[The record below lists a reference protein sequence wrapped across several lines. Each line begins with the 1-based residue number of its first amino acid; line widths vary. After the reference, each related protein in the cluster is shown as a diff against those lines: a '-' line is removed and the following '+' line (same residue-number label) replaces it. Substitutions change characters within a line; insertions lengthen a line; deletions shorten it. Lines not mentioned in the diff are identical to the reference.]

1 MIKNIAVVVCLFALA
16 CTPRPRTPRDARIDA
31 ASHLTARCAASRLSQ
46 WDIRGRAAGADC
58 SVLLVGTSTVLDDTL
73 VEAIHYGTGAYA
85 VVDGGVRRFARE
97 RKFGGG
103 VIYRDRT
110 GRIWTYGGVD
120 RAQAEELQPCR

>member
-1 MIKNIAVVVCLFALA
+1 MFKNIAVAVCLFAFT
-16 CTPRPRTPRDARIDA
+16 CPSPTPRDARIDA

-58 SVLLVGTSTVLDDTL
+58 SILLVATSTVLDDAL

-97 RKFGGG
+97 RKFAG
-103 VIYRDRT
+103 VVYRDRT
-110 GRIWTYGGVD
+110 GRVWTYGDVG
-120 RAQAEELQPCR
+120 REQAEELQPCR